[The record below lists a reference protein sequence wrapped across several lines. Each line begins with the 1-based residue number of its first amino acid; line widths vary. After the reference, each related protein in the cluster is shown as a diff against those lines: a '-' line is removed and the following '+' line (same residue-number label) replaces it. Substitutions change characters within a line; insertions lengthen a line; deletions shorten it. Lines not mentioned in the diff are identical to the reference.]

1 MTYKQFS
8 VGPQFPKTDT
18 VKPTP
23 RSDGAFHASSG
34 ADTQPENDQVSGPS
48 QYKGKLPQPGSPGAT
63 VQTPAPSGRPSNDRG
78 VAGPA

>member
-23 RSDGAFHASSG
+23 RTDGAFQASSG
-34 ADTQPENDQVSGPS
+34 AAINPADDMASGPS
-48 QYKGKLPQPGSPGAT
+48 QFKGLPQPGTTGAT
-63 VQTPAPSGRPSNDRG
+63 VQTPAPTDRPQNDRG